1 MNFLRYVRLI
11 CLFAGAA
18 FGGSLII
25 INNNGQCMVWSESN
39 YGCTGY
45 SAPFARLDGRDCS
58 SRFNGAHGFNFQKS
72 QTLLG
77 FAMKGSSV
85 KNETVKLDICGKED
99 GRQVA
104 WVNVKKNGTVSFL
117 NQQGTTA
124 TCALDDGFNVGSKCS
139 VTDNSLSKSATRTS
153 ATRQS
158 SIVTPT
164 TSQSGGTASMKASSS
179 SFGSSAGDDCTCLPV
194 DSRS

>member
-11 CLFAGAA
+11 CLFASAA
-18 FGGSLII
+18 FAGSLII

-58 SRFNGAHGFNFQKS
+58 SRFNGAHDFNFQKS
-72 QTLLG
+72 QILLG
-77 FAMKGSSV
+77 FAIKGSSV
-85 KNETVKLDICGKED
+85 KNQTVKLDICGKED

-104 WVNVKKNGTVSFL
+104 WVNAKKDGTVSFL

-139 VTDNSLSKSATRTS
+139 VTDNSLSKSAIRTS
-153 ATRQS
+153 VTRQS
-158 SIVTPT
+158 ELLP
-164 TSQSGGTASMKASSS
+164 QGKAP
-179 SFGSSAGDDCTCLPV
+179 L
-194 DSRS
+194 